1 MRAIRTTRQGA
12 SNVEELRAPMVG
24 RIIEVLVE
32 AGAQVEEEDEVL
44 VLESMKMQ
52 IPIAAPRG
60 GTISDIRVKPGDTV
74 QEGDIL
80 LVFG

>member
-1 MRAIRTTRQGA
+1 LD
-12 SNVEELRAPMVG
+12 ELRAPMVG

-32 AGAQVEEEDEVL
+32 AGARVDEEDEVL
-44 VLESMKMQ
+44 VIESMKMQ
-52 IPIAAPRG
+52 IPITAPCG
-60 GTISDIRVKPGDTV
+60 GTIADIRVKPGDTV